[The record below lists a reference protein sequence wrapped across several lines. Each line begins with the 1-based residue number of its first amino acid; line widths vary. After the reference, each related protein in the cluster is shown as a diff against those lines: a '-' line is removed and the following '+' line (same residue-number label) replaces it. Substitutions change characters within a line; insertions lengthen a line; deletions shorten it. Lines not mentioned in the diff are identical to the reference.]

1 MPPVRAKNESVVGVL
16 CTWLTDKTLP
26 LIPHPLLPQG
36 EKGSKTIAGVL
47 KAPLPLW
54 ERGLG

>member
-1 MPPVRAKNESVVGVL
+1 MKWGVDPSVAP
-16 CTWLTDKTLP
+16 WLTDKTLP
-26 LIPHPLLPQG
+26 LIPQPLLPQV
-36 EKGSKTIAGVL
+36 EKGSKTIAGVF